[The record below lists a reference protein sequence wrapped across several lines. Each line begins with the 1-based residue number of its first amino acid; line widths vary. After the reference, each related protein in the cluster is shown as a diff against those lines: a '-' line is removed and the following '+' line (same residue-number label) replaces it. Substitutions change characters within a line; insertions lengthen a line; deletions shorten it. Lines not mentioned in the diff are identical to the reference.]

1 MNKLL
6 FHLFSL
12 FHQVMGGFLLHR
24 HLHVAR
30 FARLDELATLAAP
43 RPHRAGLLLGRTR
56 FRQLLQG
63 LPSKARR
70 ELGNLLV
77 VAPTRGGKGL
87 LATSQLLTWKHSV
100 IVNDIKGELFAQTA
114 GYRARLGKVFVI
126 DPSGVGHRYDPLQ
139 GKHSED
145 ALLSVA
151 TNLLHK
157 PDEGEG
163 EIFTRRATNML
174 TQLFLGAR
182 LAGHAPLPY
191 VRQLLRTGRT
201 GVFERLPVLDP
212 VLATQFLDV
221 PYEQVNYEDRF
232 LLSSWSTLTARLKPL
247 LTETVVRCF
256 TGSDFDAAQLMTG
269 KEPVTVYLRWP
280 ERDLLALSPL
290 VRLLWGS
297 FIDEL
302 ITTYDAVGG
311 RDCQPVLLLV
321 DEAGRTAIPGLAD
334 YATTVVGRGISL
346 WIAVQSLS
354 QLEAIYGHA
363 RAEILRDNM
372 ETQLYYRPANQA
384 TAEYL
389 ERCLGKKSA
398 YAESHTVRHGEEAS
412 EGRSE
417 QGISLLTA
425 WEIRQLHDE
434 QIIGFHRR
442 LPPFRAT
449 RMDWREVELL
459 TSRHGLPPPV
469 LPVLPEFADTPLP
482 MNLQSDVFTSPYI
495 DPDRRGGRL

>member
-1 MNKLL
+1 MNSFL
-6 FHLFSL
+6 FRLFL
-12 FHQVMGGFLLHR
+12 VLHHVMGGLLLHR

-30 FARLDELATLAAP
+30 FARLDELATLASP
-43 RPHRAGLLLGRTR
+43 RPRRFGLLLGRTR
-56 FRQLLQG
+56 FRHLLHVT
-63 LPSKARR
+63 PTKTRR
-70 ELGNLLV
+70 ELGNVLV

-87 LATSQLLTWKHSV
+87 LATSQLLSWKHSV

-114 GYRARLGKVFVI
+114 GYRSTLGKVFVI

-145 ALLSVA
+145 ALLSAA
-151 TNLLHK
+151 TNLLHR

-182 LAGHAPLPY
+182 QAGHAPLPY
-191 VRQLLRTGRT
+191 TRRLLRCGLP
-201 GVFERLPVLDP
+201 GVVEQLHGLDP

-256 TGSDFDAAQLMTG
+256 TGSDFGTGQLMTG

-290 VRLLWGS
+290 VRILWGS

-302 ITTYDAVGG
+302 ITGYDAVGG
-311 RDCQPVLLLV
+311 LGCQPVLLLV
-321 DEAGRTAIPGLAD
+321 DEAGRTAIPGLSD

-346 WIAVQSLS
+346 WVAVQSLS
-354 QLEAIYGHA
+354 QLEAIYGQA

-442 LPPFRAT
+442 LPPFKAT
-449 RMDWREVELL
+449 RMDWREGELL
-459 TSRHGLPPPV
+459 TSRHGLTPPV
-469 LPVLPEFADTPLP
+469 LPRLPELTDTPLRVG
-482 MNLQSDVFTSPYI
+482 LQNDVFRSPYI
-495 DPDRRGGRL
+495 DPDERG